1 MKSHKTTWFLV
12 SVFLLIIGF
21 GWWQTSVSSKVDSL
35 QVNGEKVVVYKSP
48 LCGCCVKY
56 VSYLEKNGFDVE
68 VKSTKDMNSVK
79 EKYGVPVNMESCH
92 TMIVDDYVVEGHIPV
107 EVVDQ
112 LLKDRPDI
120 SGIALPDMPA
130 GSPGM
135 PGRKIEPFKIYSL
148 TATGT
153 EVFGL
158 Y

>member
-1 MKSHKTTWFLV
+1 M
-12 SVFLLIIGF
+12 
-21 GWWQTSVSSKVDSL
+21 
-35 QVNGEKVVVYKSP
+35 
-48 LCGCCVKY
+48 
-56 VSYLEKNGFDVE
+56 E

-92 TMIVDDYVVEGHIPV
+92 TTIVDDYVVEGHIPI

-135 PGRKIEPFKIYSL
+135 PGKKIEPFKIYSL